1 MNILVIDG
9 QGGGIGKAIIEQ
21 LKTTFPD
28 ALITAA
34 GTNALATSAMMKSGA
49 NYAAT
54 GDNAIIYNCQFA
66 DIIIGPVGIIFANAM
81 LGEVSC
87 AIANAVA
94 CSKAKKILIPTNRCN
109 INILGIEHKPLAKY
123 IEEAVDEVKILLKS

>member
-9 QGGGIGKAIIEQ
+9 QGGGIGKTIIEQ
-21 LKTTFPD
+21 LKTNFQN
-28 ALITAA
+28 AVITAT
-34 GTNALATSAMMKSGA
+34 GTNALATSNMMKVGA
-49 NYAAT
+49 DFAAT
-54 GDNAIIYNCQFA
+54 GENAIIYNCQFA

-94 CSKAKKILIPTNRCN
+94 SSRAKKILIPTNKCN
-109 INILGIEHKPLAKY
+109 INIIGIEKKPLAKY
-123 IEEAVDEVKILLKS
+123 IDEAIQAVKNIIDS